1 MTAVMTPVLKVKLS
15 TIQSKATSLILPRLE
30 LVYVV
35 LMIFTL
41 FLGTFRFLNVTVL
54 HVVVYLQQWSAIKDR
69 PDIIAKYT
77 CGIVDDRSLHPMWL
91 SNGNLI
97 EKGDL
102 EVKIFCVWLL
112 L

>member
-30 LVYVV
+30 LVYV
-35 LMIFTL
+35 
-41 FLGTFRFLNVTVL
+41 
-54 HVVVYLQQWSAIKDR
+54 DR